1 MCYKAIGAGKERTNP
16 EQQDQ
21 PSNKQSPLAVSTAQE
36 SCRSGTS
43 LPSLLQL
50 KISPKR
56 VISRRKDGLMFVPSP
71 PGHISAPVTCV
82 SLGLCFSFLS
92 VSHTQ
97 FLCGSTVPTACL
109 HPQRGEEPRIMKQR
123 CASKQRRKQPSLGF
137 SQFHRSFT

>member
-1 MCYKAIGAGKERTNP
+1 MAYLPRRNFTYCLIFIMYVYYRFNSSIHQSLTRIDVLGSLWAWDAANRGMPAIYARPITT
-16 EQQDQ
+16 
-21 PSNKQSPLAVSTAQE
+21 L
-36 SCRSGTS
+36 
-43 LPSLLQL
+43 
-50 KISPKR
+50 
-56 VISRRKDGLMFVPSP
+56 PSP

-109 HPQRGEEPRIMKQR
+109 HPQRGEEPRIMKQQ
-123 CASKQRRKQPSLGF
+123 CASKQRRKQLSLGF